1 MLPWIKR
8 LSESTVDEAVYE
20 FLKFHQE
27 KLDLEP

>member
-1 MLPWIKR
+1 MLPWITS
-8 LSESTVDEAVYE
+8 LSESTVDETVHE